1 MPDRDML
8 FREAIGLATAE
19 EMRRDETVFLMG
31 EDVGASGGIFKCC
44 EGLFEEF
51 GAERVI
57 DTPIAEAGYIGL
69 GVGAAMTGMRPLCE
83 LMFGDFSLLTMDQ
96 IVNQAAKIRY
106 MSGGQCKVPLTIRL
120 SMGAGRSSAA
130 QHSQSLHALFAHIPG
145 LKVAIPA
152 TPRDAKGLLKTAI
165 RDDNPVLF
173 FEDKMMYNDS
183 GPVPAE
189 DDFLIP
195 FGEAEIKREG
205 TDLTLVATSSM
216 VGVALA
222 AAEDLAAQGLEAEVV
237 DPRTLVPLDKETLL
251 ASVRKTGY
259 AVVIDEGVERY
270 GTTAE
275 LASILNAEAF
285 DWLDAPVLRIG
296 AADVPIPFQPY
307 PRDADHS
314 QPRAHRRDRPLP
326 ARLGFC
332 RARLAWSR
340 ALRAGLARPSSA
352 SLPLKATTWWST
364 TTPVRSAPPRL
375 PLPFAPSTP
384 SKP

>member
-1 MPDRDML
+1 MPDREML
-8 FREAIGLATAE
+8 FREALGLATAE
-19 EMRRDETVFLMG
+19 EMRRDESVFIMG

-51 GAERVI
+51 GTERVI

-69 GVGAAMTGMRPLCE
+69 GVGAAMTGMRPIAE

-130 QHSQSLHALFAHIPG
+130 QHSQSLHSLFAHIPG
-145 LKVAIPA
+145 LKVAVPSN
-152 TPRDAKGLLKTAI
+152 PRNAKGLLKTAI

-183 GPVPAE
+183 GLVPEE

-195 FGEAEIKREG
+195 FGEAAIEREG
-205 TDLTLVATSSM
+205 DALTIVATSSM
-216 VGVALA
+216 VSAALG
-222 AAEDLAAQGLEAEVV
+222 AAEKLADQGLQAEVV

-259 AVVIDEGVERY
+259 AVVVDEGVARF
-270 GTTAE
+270 GATAE
-275 LASILNAEAF
+275 LASLLNSEAF

-296 AADVPIPFQPY
+296 AADVPIPFSPTLEL
-307 PRDADHS
+307 PTIPSEERIVEVVLS
-314 QPRAHRRDRPLP
+314 QR
-326 ARLGFC
+326 G
-332 RARLAWSR
+332 
-340 ALRAGLARPSSA
+340 
-352 SLPLKATTWWST
+352 
-364 TTPVRSAPPRL
+364 
-375 PLPFAPSTP
+375 
-384 SKP
+384 

>member
-1 MPDRDML
+1 MHDRQML
-8 FREAIGLATAE
+8 FREAISLATAE
-19 EMRRDETVFLMG
+19 EMRRDDTIFVMG

-51 GAERVI
+51 GSERVI

-69 GVGAAMTGMRPLCE
+69 GVGAAMTGMRPLAE

-145 LKVAIPA
+145 LKVALPS

-183 GPVPAE
+183 GAVPEE

-195 FGEAEIKREG
+195 FGEAEIKRPG
-205 TDLTLVATSSM
+205 DDLTIVATSSM
-216 VGVALA
+216 VIAALE
-222 AAEDLAAQGLEAEVV
+222 AAEQLAAQGLEAEVI

-251 ASVRKTGY
+251 ASLRKTGY
-259 AVVIDEGVERY
+259 ALVVDEGVERY
-270 GTTAE
+270 GVSAE
-275 LASILNAEAF
+275 LAAILNAEAF
-285 DWLDAPVLRIG
+285 DYLDAPVLRIG
-296 AADVPIPFQPY
+296 AAAVPVPFSPPLELRTIPNVEQIVETVL
-307 PRDADHS
+307 S
-314 QPRAHRRDRPLP
+314 QRR
-326 ARLGFC
+326 
-332 RARLAWSR
+332 
-340 ALRAGLARPSSA
+340 
-352 SLPLKATTWWST
+352 
-364 TTPVRSAPPRL
+364 
-375 PLPFAPSTP
+375 
-384 SKP
+384 

>member
-1 MPDRDML
+1 MPDREML

-19 EMRRDETVFLMG
+19 EMRRDDTVFVMG

-51 GAERVI
+51 GGERVI

-69 GVGAAMTGMRPLCE
+69 GVGAAMTGMRPLAE

-130 QHSQSLHALFAHIPG
+130 QHSQSLHSLFAHIPG
-145 LKVAIPA
+145 LKVAIPS

-183 GPVPAE
+183 GAVPEE

-195 FGEAEIKREG
+195 FGQAEIKRPGE
-205 TDLTLVATSSM
+205 DLTIVATSSM
-216 VGVALA
+216 VIAALE
-222 AAEDLAAQGLEAEVV
+222 AAEQLAAQGLEAEVI

-259 AVVIDEGVERY
+259 ALVVDEGVERY
-270 GTTAE
+270 GASAE
-275 LASILNAEAF
+275 LAAILNAEAF
-285 DWLDAPVLRIG
+285 DYLDAPVLRIG
-296 AADVPIPFQPY
+296 AAAVPIPFSPPLELPTIPTVEQIVET
-307 PRDADHS
+307 ALS
-314 QPRAHRRDRPLP
+314 QR
-326 ARLGFC
+326 G
-332 RARLAWSR
+332 
-340 ALRAGLARPSSA
+340 
-352 SLPLKATTWWST
+352 
-364 TTPVRSAPPRL
+364 
-375 PLPFAPSTP
+375 
-384 SKP
+384 

>member
-1 MPDRDML
+1 MPDREML
-8 FREAIGLATAE
+8 FREAISLATAE
-19 EMRRDETVFLMG
+19 EMRRDDTIFVMG

-51 GAERVI
+51 GSERVL

-69 GVGAAMTGMRPLCE
+69 GVGAAMTGMRPLAE

-145 LKVAIPA
+145 LKVAVPS

-183 GPVPAE
+183 GAVPEE

-195 FGEAEIKREG
+195 FGEAEIKRPG
-205 TDLTLVATSSM
+205 DDLTIVATSSM
-216 VGVALA
+216 VIAALE
-222 AAEDLAAQGLEAEVV
+222 AAEQLAAQGLEAEVI

-259 AVVIDEGVERY
+259 ALVVDEGVERY
-270 GTTAE
+270 GASAE
-275 LASILNAEAF
+275 LAAILNAEAF
-285 DWLDAPVLRIG
+285 DYLDAPVLRIG
-296 AADVPIPFQPY
+296 AAAVPIPFSPPLELRTIPKVEQIVETVL
-307 PRDADHS
+307 S
-314 QPRAHRRDRPLP
+314 QRR
-326 ARLGFC
+326 
-332 RARLAWSR
+332 
-340 ALRAGLARPSSA
+340 
-352 SLPLKATTWWST
+352 
-364 TTPVRSAPPRL
+364 
-375 PLPFAPSTP
+375 
-384 SKP
+384 

>member
-1 MPDRDML
+1 MPDQDML

-19 EMRRDETVFLMG
+19 EMRRDETVFVMG

-51 GAERVI
+51 GGERVI

-183 GPVPAE
+183 GPVPEE

-195 FGEAEIKREG
+195 FGEAEIKRTG

-216 VGVALA
+216 VGLALA

-296 AADVPIPFQPY
+296 AADVPIPFSPTLEM
-307 PRDADHS
+307 PTIPS
-314 QPRAHRRDRPLP
+314 QERIVETVLSQR
-326 ARLGFC
+326 G
-332 RARLAWSR
+332 
-340 ALRAGLARPSSA
+340 
-352 SLPLKATTWWST
+352 
-364 TTPVRSAPPRL
+364 
-375 PLPFAPSTP
+375 
-384 SKP
+384 

>member
-1 MPDRDML
+1 MPDREML
-8 FREAIGLATAE
+8 FREALGLATAE
-19 EMRRDETVFLMG
+19 EMRRDDSVFIMG

-69 GVGAAMTGMRPLCE
+69 GVGAAMTGMRPIAE

-130 QHSQSLHALFAHIPG
+130 QHSQSLHSLFSHIPG
-145 LKVAIPA
+145 HKVAVP
-152 TPRDAKGLLKTAI
+152 TNPRNAKGLLKTAI

-183 GPVPAE
+183 GLVPEE

-195 FGEAEIKREG
+195 FGEAAIEREG
-205 TDLTLVATSSM
+205 DDLTIVATSSM
-216 VGVALA
+216 VSAALG
-222 AAEDLAAQGLEAEVV
+222 AAEKLADQGLQAEVV

-259 AVVIDEGVERY
+259 AVVVDEGVERY
-270 GTTAE
+270 GATAE
-275 LASILNAEAF
+275 LASLLNSEAF

-296 AADVPIPFQPY
+296 AADVPIPFSPTLEL
-307 PRDADHS
+307 PTIPSEERIVEVVLS
-314 QPRAHRRDRPLP
+314 QR
-326 ARLGFC
+326 G
-332 RARLAWSR
+332 
-340 ALRAGLARPSSA
+340 
-352 SLPLKATTWWST
+352 
-364 TTPVRSAPPRL
+364 
-375 PLPFAPSTP
+375 
-384 SKP
+384 

>member
-1 MPDRDML
+1 MHDRQML
-8 FREAIGLATAE
+8 FREAISLATAE
-19 EMRRDETVFLMG
+19 EMRRDDTIFVMG

-51 GAERVI
+51 GSERVI

-69 GVGAAMTGMRPLCE
+69 GVGAAMTGMRPLAE

-96 IVNQAAKIRY
+96 IVTQAAKIRY

-145 LKVAIPA
+145 LKVALPS

-183 GPVPAE
+183 GAVPEE

-195 FGEAEIKREG
+195 FGEAEIKRPG
-205 TDLTLVATSSM
+205 DDLTIVATSSM
-216 VGVALA
+216 VIAALE
-222 AAEDLAAQGLEAEVV
+222 AAEQLAAQGLEAEVI

-251 ASVRKTGY
+251 ASLRKTGY
-259 AVVIDEGVERY
+259 ALVVDEGVERY
-270 GTTAE
+270 GASAE
-275 LASILNAEAF
+275 LAAILNAEAF
-285 DWLDAPVLRIG
+285 DYLDAPVLRIG
-296 AADVPIPFQPY
+296 AAAVPIPFSPPLELRTIPNVEQIVETVL
-307 PRDADHS
+307 S
-314 QPRAHRRDRPLP
+314 QRR
-326 ARLGFC
+326 
-332 RARLAWSR
+332 
-340 ALRAGLARPSSA
+340 
-352 SLPLKATTWWST
+352 
-364 TTPVRSAPPRL
+364 
-375 PLPFAPSTP
+375 
-384 SKP
+384 

>member
-8 FREAIGLATAE
+8 FREAIGVATAE
-19 EMRRDETVFLMG
+19 EMRRDATVFVMG

-51 GAERVI
+51 GGERVI

-69 GVGAAMTGMRPLCE
+69 GVGAAMTGMRPLAE

-130 QHSQSLHALFAHIPG
+130 QHSQSLHAIFAHVPG
-145 LKVAIPA
+145 LKVAIPS

-183 GPVPAE
+183 GPVPEE

-195 FGEAEIKREG
+195 FGAAEIKRAG

-222 AAEDLAAQGLEAEVV
+222 AAEELAAQGLEAEVV

-259 AVVIDEGVERY
+259 AVVVDEGVERY

-275 LASILNAEAF
+275 LASILNVEAF

-296 AADVPIPFQPY
+296 AADVPIPFSPALEM
-307 PRDADHS
+307 PTIPS
-314 QPRAHRRDRPLP
+314 QERIVETVLSQR
-326 ARLGFC
+326 G
-332 RARLAWSR
+332 
-340 ALRAGLARPSSA
+340 
-352 SLPLKATTWWST
+352 
-364 TTPVRSAPPRL
+364 
-375 PLPFAPSTP
+375 
-384 SKP
+384 

>member
-1 MPDRDML
+1 MPDREML

-19 EMRRDETVFLMG
+19 EMRRDDTVFVMG

-51 GAERVI
+51 GGERVI

-69 GVGAAMTGMRPLCE
+69 GVGAAMTGMRPLAE

-130 QHSQSLHALFAHIPG
+130 QHSQSLHSLFAHIPG
-145 LKVAIPA
+145 LKVAIPS

-183 GPVPAE
+183 GAVPEE

-195 FGEAEIKREG
+195 FGQAEIKRPGE
-205 TDLTLVATSSM
+205 DLTIVATSSM
-216 VGVALA
+216 VIAALE
-222 AAEDLAAQGLEAEVV
+222 AAEQLAAQGLEAEVI

-259 AVVIDEGVERY
+259 ALVVDEGVERY
-270 GTTAE
+270 GASAE
-275 LASILNAEAF
+275 LAAILNAEAF
-285 DWLDAPVLRIG
+285 DYLDAPVLRIG
-296 AADVPIPFQPY
+296 AAAVPIPFSPPLELPTIPNVEQIIETVL
-307 PRDADHS
+307 S
-314 QPRAHRRDRPLP
+314 QR
-326 ARLGFC
+326 G
-332 RARLAWSR
+332 
-340 ALRAGLARPSSA
+340 
-352 SLPLKATTWWST
+352 
-364 TTPVRSAPPRL
+364 
-375 PLPFAPSTP
+375 
-384 SKP
+384 

>member
-1 MPDRDML
+1 MPDREML
-8 FREAIGLATAE
+8 FREAISLATAE
-19 EMRRDETVFLMG
+19 EMRRDDTIFVMG

-51 GAERVI
+51 GSERVI

-69 GVGAAMTGMRPLCE
+69 GVGAAMTGMRPLAE

-145 LKVAIPA
+145 LKVALPS

-183 GPVPAE
+183 GAVPEE

-195 FGEAEIKREG
+195 FGEAEIKRPG
-205 TDLTLVATSSM
+205 DDLTIVATSSM
-216 VGVALA
+216 VIAALE
-222 AAEDLAAQGLEAEVV
+222 AAEQLAAQGLEAEVI

-251 ASVRKTGY
+251 ASLRKTGY
-259 AVVIDEGVERY
+259 ALVVDEGVERY
-270 GTTAE
+270 GASAE
-275 LASILNAEAF
+275 LAAILTAEAF
-285 DWLDAPVLRIG
+285 DYLDAPVLRIG
-296 AADVPIPFQPY
+296 AAAVPIPFSPPLELRTIPNVEQIVETVL
-307 PRDADHS
+307 S
-314 QPRAHRRDRPLP
+314 QRR
-326 ARLGFC
+326 
-332 RARLAWSR
+332 
-340 ALRAGLARPSSA
+340 
-352 SLPLKATTWWST
+352 
-364 TTPVRSAPPRL
+364 
-375 PLPFAPSTP
+375 
-384 SKP
+384 